1 TRDDVAA
8 FHQAYWRP
16 SAATLVFSGAITPE
30 AAFALAEQAFGDWRD
45 SPAAAE
51 PQADPAGPPVAPR
64 VIVVDQPGAG
74 QAAVIAAQRS
84 IARTD
89 TDYFPLL
96 VGNTLMG
103 GGFSA
108 RLNQEIRIERGL
120 SYGARSSLGAR
131 QDEGVLVA
139 SAQTRNDAAVE
150 VAGLILAEIA
160 RLSQTTATADELAP
174 RKATLIGDY
183 GRSLETVDGLGALVA
198 NLAL

>member
-1 TRDDVAA
+1 MR
-8 FHQAYWRP
+8 
-16 SAATLVFSGAITPE
+16 GIE
-30 AAFALAEQAFGDWRD
+30 
-45 SPAAAE
+45 
-51 PQADPAGPPVAPR
+51 
-64 VIVVDQPGAG
+64 
-74 QAAVIAAQRS
+74 
-84 IARTD
+84 RTD
-89 TDYFPLL
+89 EDYFPLL

-150 VAGLILAEIA
+150 VAGLILAEIE

-183 GRSLETVDGLGALVA
+183 GRSLETVDGLGSVVASLALYDLPLENLATYVA
-198 NLAL
+198 NVRSVTPDQIRDAAAAELPAETASLVIVGDASLFIDALRAAYPNVEVIPLTELDLNSAALR